1 MLLCWYQPR
10 YRFQF
15 LFCGAL
21 DGWPRAPNDQS
32 SLISEVDQL
41 AVQIFVRPKTQKSPG
56 SFRLVCQYSWQ
67 PWIGFDR
74 LTTTTI
80 VWPREMQAKAAHQY
94 HLVYR
99 SPPRLPSEPTEKD
112 GCHLDLPARPLSAR
126 PLSRIRKLSNRS
138 AALSAPSPRDRVG
151 NTSVLSVRSRALA
164 LVVALSV
171 GHHLQTWFARMQ
183 VSNSIFN

>member
-1 MLLCWYQPR
+1 M
-10 YRFQF
+10 
-15 LFCGAL
+15 
-21 DGWPRAPNDQS
+21 DGLPRAPNDQV
-32 SLISEVDQL
+32 SLSFCASQNSEVTGQFSFGLPLFL
-41 AVQIFVRPKTQKSPG
+41 AAMN
-56 SFRLVCQYSWQ
+56 RLRAS
-67 PWIGFDR
+67 R
-74 LTTTTI
+74 TTTI
-80 VWPREMQAKAAHQY
+80 VWPREMQAKAAHKY
-94 HLVYR
+94 HRVYR

-138 AALSAPSPRDRVG
+138 AALSIPSPRDRVG

-171 GHHLQTWFARMQ
+171 WHHLQTWFARMQ